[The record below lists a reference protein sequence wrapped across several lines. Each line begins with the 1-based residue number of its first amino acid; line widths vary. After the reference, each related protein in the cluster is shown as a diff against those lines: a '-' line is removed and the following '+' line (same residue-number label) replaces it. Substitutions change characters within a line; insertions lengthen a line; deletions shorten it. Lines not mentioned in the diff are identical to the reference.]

1 MYKDVLATLKRD
13 RKVNGAFI
21 ERLEKNGFEVKYGK
35 FEYWDGQEYIEVG
48 TQKIWLVE
56 MYYSNGSIGVTF
68 RHRNELVQEIKEVL
82 EEEQAKLE
90 QEKKLTDKVLPI
102 K

>member
-35 FEYWDGQEYIEVG
+35 FEYWEGQEYIEIG
-48 TQKIWLVE
+48 TQRVWLVE
-56 MYYSNGSIGVTF
+56 TYYSGNSMGVTF
-68 RHRNELVQEIKEVL
+68 RYRNELVEEIKEVIA
-82 EEEQAKLE
+82 EEQAKLE
-90 QEKKLTDKVLPI
+90 QEQKIVNKVLPI